1 MPHLSCTG
9 VCDLLVQA
17 DVQVVATLIGQ
28 EEADGD
34 LFASGCQSDVNLQLG
49 LEHTELPET
58 TPIAHDHGAHRF
70 LNLMRTQE
78 LKTHAGMYRPETKI
92 H

>member
-1 MPHLSCTG
+1 MG

-34 LFASGCQSDVNLQLG
+34 LFASGCQSDVD
-49 LEHTELPET
+49 LELSLKHAELPQT
-58 TPIAHDHGAHRF
+58 TAVAHDHGAHRF

-78 LKTHAGMYRPETKI
+78 LKTHADMYPPKTKI
-92 H
+92 L